1 MIAPEQTELYTAMMS
16 CKRYTHDAAVEAIEA
31 LREGVA
37 DGDDPEELLH
47 EEGFEP
53 DYIFDILDI

>member
-1 MIAPEQTELYTAMMS
+1 MKIESTELYKAMRAS
-16 CKRYTHDAAVEAIEA
+16 KRYDHEEAVEAIETM
-31 LREGVA
+31 REAVE

-53 DYIFDILDI
+53 DYIFDIVDL